1 MQPYNMNLIN
11 DNVPYLYISTM
22 DGTIPIKSILES
34 LYERLSIIYYF
45 DFFLLYF
52 FQIFRFDTPTLDY
65 FKFFLVCHNYFI
77 CMRACFLKGIFFFT
91 SNLLIIDNQ
100 FIHIDISNF

>member
-45 DFFLLYF
+45 DFFLF
-52 FQIFRFDTPTLDY
+52 SFQLKIKLWLRID
-65 FKFFLVCHNYFI
+65 KKKVC
-77 CMRACFLKGIFFFT
+77 
-91 SNLLIIDNQ
+91 
-100 FIHIDISNF
+100 